1 MPFAAL
7 CRVSGAA
14 AAWARRHFGRPAGA
28 DAARENE
35 AFYSSLVATMQQ
47 VVFQIDQEGRF
58 TFLNS
63 AWTKIM
69 GYPVE
74 ETLGR
79 GHLAYVHAEDRARHR
94 ALIRRAAETGG
105 FGVYE
110 IRCVAQDGGEKWLEA
125 HVRVDADAAGTIT
138 GLSGTLTDVTER
150 HRAAVALCSS
160 EARYAEQSAVLK
172 ATMENMSQ
180 GIMMVAADNSVP
192 VINRRAAE
200 LLELPEELLASN
212 PSCRG
217 ILQWQSDRGDFRHAP
232 KEMHE
237 RILAYLGGGALQT
250 TPPVYQYQRPNGVI
264 LETRTIPL
272 ESGGVVRT
280 FTDMTEREAG
290 NQAKSAFLATMSH
303 EIRTPLNGVVGTAS
317 LLLDTGLSREQRRYV
332 ETIQECSDTLL
343 ELISEILDFSKL
355 EAGRLD
361 LESSEFHLVE
371 IAETVLDIV
380 EARARAK
387 DLLVVFAPSPK
398 LPQRVVGDPGRL
410 RQVLLN
416 LMGNAIKF
424 TDHGSVVLKA
434 YPRDEGEGAFIRFE
448 VQDTG
453 IGIPEHSRDRL
464 FEEFRQ
470 VEASVTRRYG
480 GTGLGLAI
488 SKRIITAMG
497 GQVGFDSRPGEGST
511 FWFELPL
518 PAVRDTAPPAA
529 AQGTMGGGRRVLLAA
544 PAGPGRDAM
553 AELLGGHGF
562 EVVLSGGRDDDAVDL
577 AILHHSAL
585 PKSRFARRNRTTAKP
600 WFAFG
605 FGAARC
611 AAAVDG
617 VIDGAVKPSHLAAVL
632 SEVLDGTGAQG
643 RSPQEKP
650 RPKSP
655 RRKLRVLLVEDN
667 HVNQRVAARILKRMG
682 HEADLAADGVEAVA
696 QVQARTYDVVLMD
709 MQMPR
714 MDGLE
719 ATRTIRAMPSATARV
734 PIVAMTAN
742 AFSSDREACFAS
754 GMDDFISKPVNRD
767 KLFDVLEYW
776 SEGGASARP
785 ARGSSAS
792 PAPVSPVDRDQLRAL
807 REELGEDMLQDLLAS
822 FRASAADLMEQIQIT
837 IAADERT
844 VADELLHRL
853 KGSAATLSF
862 AAVAQA
868 CDRLRTIVRAAGP
881 IDPGEALAAL
891 VRCLQESEGL
901 LRPEREDSRAAAA

>member
-1 MPFAAL
+1 MRFAAL
-7 CRVSGAA
+7 RRVGGAV
-14 AAWARRHFGRPAGA
+14 AAWAMCRLGRQAPAA
-28 DAARENE
+28 TPENE

-58 TFLNS
+58 TFLNP

-79 GHLAYVHAEDRARHR
+79 GHLAYVHPQDRARHR
-94 ALIRRAAETGG
+94 ALIQRAAEGGG

-110 IRCVAQDGGEKWLEA
+110 IRCIACEGGEKWLEA
-125 HVRVDADAAGTIT
+125 HVRVAADADGTIT
-138 GLSGTLTDVTER
+138 GSSGTLTDVTER
-150 HRAAVALCSS
+150 HRAAEALCSS

-172 ATMENMSQ
+172 ATLENMSQ

-200 LLELPEELLASN
+200 LLELPEELLASKL
-212 PSCRG
+212 SCRG
-217 ILQWQSDRGDFRHAP
+217 ILQFQWDRGDCRDAS

-237 RILAYLGGGALQT
+237 RILAYLRGGELQIS
-250 TPPVYQYQRPNGVI
+250 PPVYQYQRPNGVI

-272 ESGGVVRT
+272 DGGGVVRT

-317 LLLDTGLSREQRRYV
+317 LLLDTGLSTEQQRYV

-361 LESSEFHLVE
+361 LESSEFELVE

-380 EARARAK
+380 EARARSK

-398 LPQRVVGDPGRL
+398 LPQRVIGDPGRL

-424 TDHGSVVLKA
+424 TDRGSVVLRA
-434 YPRDEGEGAFIRFE
+434 YPQADGEFIRFE

-453 IGIPEHSRDRL
+453 IGIPAHARDRL

-488 SKRIITAMG
+488 SKRIVMAMG
-497 GQVGFDSRPGEGST
+497 GRIGLDSRPGEGST

-518 PAVRDTAPPAA
+518 PAVRETASPVVDLAA
-529 AQGTMGGGRRVLLAA
+529 LGARRRVLLAA
-544 PAGPGRDAM
+544 PGGPGREALAD
-553 AELLGGHGF
+553 LLAGRGF
-562 EVVLSGGRDDDAVDL
+562 EVVLSGGRDDDSVDFAL
-577 AILHHSAL
+577 LHHSAL
-585 PKSRFARRNRTTAKP
+585 PKTRFARRTAPNAGAKP

-611 AAAVDG
+611 ASAVDA
-617 VIDGAVKPSHLAAVL
+617 VIDGAVKPSQLAAVL
-632 SEVLDGTGAQG
+632 AEVLDGAAAQG
-643 RSPQEKP
+643 RSPKEKP
-650 RPKSP
+650 QLKIP

-719 ATRTIRAMPSATARV
+719 ATRTIRALPSGTARI

-776 SEGGASARP
+776 SEDGASARP
-785 ARGSSAS
+785 DRGTPAS
-792 PAPVSPVDRDQLRAL
+792 PVSASPVDRDQLQAL
-807 REELGEDMLQDLLAS
+807 REELGDDMLQELVGS
-822 FRASAADLMEQIQIT
+822 FRASAADLVEQIQMSIQ
-837 IAADERT
+837 ADERT
-844 VADELLHRL
+844 SADELLHRL

-862 AAVAQA
+862 AGVAQA
-868 CDRLRTIVRAAGP
+868 CDRLRTVLRSAGP
-881 IDPGEALAAL
+881 VDTGDALAAL
-891 VRCLQESEGL
+891 LGSLRESEGL
-901 LRPEREDSRAAAA
+901 LRPECEESRAAAA

>member
-1 MPFAAL
+1 
-7 CRVSGAA
+7 
-14 AAWARRHFGRPAGA
+14 
-28 DAARENE
+28 
-35 AFYSSLVATMQQ
+35 
-47 VVFQIDQEGRF
+47 
-58 TFLNS
+58 
-63 AWTKIM
+63 
-69 GYPVE
+69 
-74 ETLGR
+74 
-79 GHLAYVHAEDRARHR
+79 
-94 ALIRRAAETGG
+94 
-105 FGVYE
+105 
-110 IRCVAQDGGEKWLEA
+110 
-125 HVRVDADAAGTIT
+125 
-138 GLSGTLTDVTER
+138 
-150 HRAAVALCSS
+150 
-160 EARYAEQSAVLK
+160 
-172 ATMENMSQ
+172 
-180 GIMMVAADNSVP
+180 MMVAADNSVP

-212 PSCRG
+212 LSCRG
-217 ILQWQSDRGDFRHAP
+217 ILQFQWHRGDFRDAP

-237 RILAYLGGGALQT
+237 RILAYLRGGELQIS
-250 TPPVYQYQRPNGVI
+250 PPVYQYQRPNGVI

-272 ESGGVVRT
+272 DGGGVVRT

-317 LLLDTGLSREQRRYV
+317 LLLDTGLSTEQQRYV

-361 LESSEFHLVE
+361 LESSEFELVE

-380 EARARAK
+380 EARARSK

-398 LPQRVVGDPGRL
+398 LPQRVIGDPGRL

-424 TDHGSVVLKA
+424 TDRGSVVLRA
-434 YPRDEGEGAFIRFE
+434 YPQADGEFIRFE

-453 IGIPEHSRDRL
+453 IGIPAHARDRL

-488 SKRIITAMG
+488 SKRIVMAMG
-497 GQVGFDSRPGEGST
+497 GRIGLDSRPGEGST

-518 PAVRDTAPPAA
+518 PAVRETASPVVDLAA
-529 AQGTMGGGRRVLLAA
+529 LGARRRVLLAA
-544 PAGPGRDAM
+544 PGGPGREALAD
-553 AELLGGHGF
+553 LLAGRGF
-562 EVVLSGGRDDDAVDL
+562 EVVLSGGRDDDSVDFAL
-577 AILHHSAL
+577 LHHSAL
-585 PKSRFARRNRTTAKP
+585 PKTRFARRTAPNAGAKP

-611 AAAVDG
+611 ASAVDA
-617 VIDGAVKPSHLAAVL
+617 VIDGAVKPSQLAAVL
-632 SEVLDGTGAQG
+632 AEVLDGAAAQG
-643 RSPQEKP
+643 RSPKEKP
-650 RPKSP
+650 QLKIP

-719 ATRTIRAMPSATARV
+719 ATRTIRALPSGTARI

-776 SEGGASARP
+776 SEDGASARP
-785 ARGSSAS
+785 DRGTPAS
-792 PAPVSPVDRDQLRAL
+792 PVSASPVDRDQLQAL
-807 REELGEDMLQDLLAS
+807 REELGDDMLQELVGS
-822 FRASAADLMEQIQIT
+822 FRASAADLVEQIQMSIQ
-837 IAADERT
+837 ADERT
-844 VADELLHRL
+844 SADELLHRL

-862 AAVAQA
+862 AGVAQA
-868 CDRLRTIVRAAGP
+868 CDRLRTVLRSAGP
-881 IDPGEALAAL
+881 VDTGDALAAL
-891 VRCLQESEGL
+891 LGSLRESEGL
-901 LRPEREDSRAAAA
+901 LRPDCEESRAAAA